1 MYDIDI
7 KTYPS
12 GVLIKILTK
21 QLFFPYKSI
30 ELINMDKK
38 ETDKGLVWILF
49 IKASGEKFN
58 LVCNRD
64 ISADFIDICMHYK
77 SI

>member
-7 KTYPS
+7 KTYQS

-38 ETDKGLVWILF
+38 ETDKGPVWILF

-58 LVCNRD
+58 LSCNRD
-64 ISADFIDICMHYK
+64 ISGDFIDICMHYK
-77 SI
+77 Q